1 MTGNLSSK
9 HSIDKRGVVVVFTHV
24 FPNASTPLL
33 GLFVR
38 ERMFRVAKML
48 PLVVVAPV
56 PWFPFAALIRRF
68 KPGFCPAVPYHEVQQ
83 GVDVFHPRF
92 FYIPGMLKFL
102 DGFFEALF
110 AYPTLRRI
118 ERESGISLIDS
129 HFIYPDGVAA
139 MWLARWLGKPFCITL
154 RGTIVRISKTRVRR
168 KMAQRALESAAKVFS
183 VSDSLRQIALSM
195 GTSERKTL
203 VVANGIDL
211 DKFYPEDQ
219 SLARRRFGI
228 PLQAKVMV
236 SVGGLTE
243 RKGFHRVIEL
253 MPSLIRQHPELHLV
267 IAGGPTREGDCSDM
281 LRELV
286 GRLKLEDRVHFVGA
300 IAPDELRYAYATG
313 DIFVLATSMEGW
325 ANVFLEAMACRLP
338 VVSTLVGGNAEV
350 VPHPDLGQLVEFG
363 DAVALEAALD
373 AALSRDWDRNA
384 IRDYAVANS
393 WNTRIEGLT
402 GELSAL
408 MQGDR
413 SLPIEGYAIKD
424 LRS

>member
-1 MTGNLSSK
+1 MTNNLSSVQTRA
-9 HSIDKRGVVVVFTHV
+9 KRGRVVVFTHV
-24 FPNASTPLL
+24 FPNASAPLL

-56 PWFPFAALIRRF
+56 PWFPFAGLIRRY
-68 KPGFCPAVPYHEVQQ
+68 KPGFCPTVPYHEVQQ
-83 GVDVFHPRF
+83 GIDVYHPRF
-92 FYIPGMLKFL
+92 FYIPGVLKFL

-154 RGTIVRISKTRVRR
+154 RGTIVRISKTRIRR
-168 KMAQRALESAAKVFS
+168 KMAQQALDSAAKVFS
-183 VSDSLRQIALSM
+183 VSDSLRRIALSM
-195 GTSERKTL
+195 GTPERKTL

-219 SLARRRFGI
+219 VAARQRFGV
-228 PLQAKVMV
+228 PLRAKVMV

-253 MPSLIRQHPELHLV
+253 MPGLIRQHPELHMV
-267 IAGGPTREGDCSDM
+267 IAGGPTREGDCSTM

-286 GRLKLEDRVHFVGA
+286 CRLKLEDRVHFVGA
-300 IAPDELRYAYATG
+300 IAPDQLRYAYATG
-313 DIFVLATSMEGW
+313 DVFVLATSMEGW

-350 VPHPDLGQLVEFG
+350 VPRSDLGKLVEFG
-363 DAVALEAALD
+363 DSVALKAALD
-373 AALSRDWDRNA
+373 AALSRDWDRDA
-384 IRDYAVANS
+384 IREYAVANS
-393 WNTRIEGLT
+393 WDTRIEGLVR
-402 GELSAL
+402 ELSAL
-408 MQGDR
+408 MQHDHSPLAADR
-413 SLPIEGYAIKD
+413 AIKR